1 MPKSLRDMLSRSRS
15 DAPDKNALETRETHM
30 KNTQRSAFTIV
41 ELLVVI
47 SIITILLGLLAS
59 GIGGAITG
67 GKRTKE
73 LNRLKGVMTAW
84 TMYSG
89 QYEDQ
94 LLPGY
99 LETGVQS
106 AWGVRYKNRQGT
118 ELAPEL
124 CQTYTWRLLPFLDYN
139 YEPIL
144 GYRESDEDTLDE
156 SIYFPSAIPVTLPTQ
171 LASAESMA
179 GAGASLQPAF
189 GYNAFYCG
197 GWWKSVAGSP
207 NLTFG
212 DGTFTQ
218 SAATVRGRLVARTIG
233 GISKPSDFVVFTAS
247 TFLNAGTYGPFDDF
261 QPGAAW
267 TVPNRLAATPVWG
280 FGGVTL
286 EGVDVAA
293 LAPLPNPNPNSDAGK
308 LVVATDQSIP
318 FARYGGTVSVGMGD
332 GSVKSSSMAEL
343 SDIRLWIPCANAPD
357 FTHTP

>member
-1 MPKSLRDMLSRSRS
+1 MTH
-15 DAPDKNALETRETHM
+15 TRRT
-30 KNTQRSAFTIV
+30 AFTIV

-47 SIITILLGLLAS
+47 AIITILLGLLAS

-67 GKRTKE
+67 SKRTKE

-94 LLPGY
+94 LLPGF
-99 LETGVQS
+99 LDTGVQS
-106 AWGVRYKNRQGT
+106 LWGVRYKNRQGT

-124 CQTYTWRLLPFLDYN
+124 CQTYSWRLLPYLDFN
-139 YEPIL
+139 YEPLL
-144 GYRESDEDTLDE
+144 GYRESEEDSVDDST
-156 SIYFPSAIPVTLPTQ
+156 YFPAVIPVTLPTG
-171 LASAESMA
+171 LS
-179 GAGASLQPAF
+179 GAANMNGSGASLQPAF

-197 GWWKSVAGSP
+197 GWWTTQAGAA
-207 NLTFG
+207 NLTYG
-212 DGTFTQ
+212 DSSFTQ
-218 SAATVRGRLVARTIG
+218 GTATVRGRLVARTIG

-247 TFLNAGTYGPFDDF
+247 TYLNSGTYGPFDDF

-267 TVPNRLAATPVWG
+267 TVPTRLAATTIWG

-286 EGVDVAA
+286 EGVDVVSLFSPAV
-293 LAPLPNPNPNSDAGK
+293 PNPTSDAGK
-308 LVVATDQSIP
+308 LIVSTDQAIP
-318 FARYGGTVSVGMGD
+318 FARYGGTVAVGMGD

-357 FTHTP
+357 FTHNP

>member
-1 MPKSLRDMLSRSRS
+1 MKEIPI
-15 DAPDKNALETRETHM
+15 KNLP
-30 KNTQRSAFTIV
+30 RSAFTIV

-47 SIITILLGLLAS
+47 AIITILLGLLAS

-106 AWGVRYKNRQGT
+106 TWGVRYKNRQGT

-139 YEPIL
+139 YEPVL
-144 GYRESDEDTLDE
+144 GYRESDEDSLDE
-156 SIYFPSAIPVTLPTQ
+156 SIYFPAAIPVTLPTQ
-171 LASAESMA
+171 LLAAAGMP

-197 GWWKSVAGSP
+197 GWWKSAAGATT
-207 NLTFG
+207 LTFG
-212 DGTFTQ
+212 DGTFLQ
-218 SAATVRGRLVARTIG
+218 NGATVRGRLVARTIG

-247 TFLNAGTYGPFDDF
+247 TFLNAGTYGSFDDF

-267 TVPNRLAATPVWG
+267 SVPNRLAATAVWG
-280 FGGVTL
+280 FGGAVL

-293 LAPLPNPNPNSDAGK
+293 LASPLNPNPNGDAGK
-308 LVVATDQSIP
+308 LVISTDQAVP
-318 FARYGGTVSVGMGD
+318 FARHGGTVAVGMGD